1 MLEPAFVL
9 LGTDVSWL
17 ELVAFVLA
25 LGCVALSVLE
35 IHWGWPLAI
44 ASSLLYCRLFFEHK
58 LYGDAGLQVFFA
70 LIAVWGWWQWLFG
83 SRGAERGAAASGGL
97 RIARLGAARRVQ
109 LILAWALGWGVLGLL
124 LDRAT
129 DTDVPWFDAFPT
141 AGSVLGQVL
150 LGRKFVENWSVWIV
164 VNAVAV
170 ALFAYKSLWLTA
182 GLYVVFIGLSVA
194 GLLRWR
200 RALAGQRPITPD
212 ADPVR

>member
-1 MLEPAFVL
+1 MLESAFVL
-9 LGTDVSWL
+9 LGTEVSWL
-17 ELVAFVLA
+17 ELAAFVLA

-44 ASSLLYCRLFFEHK
+44 ASSLLYCRLFFEHR

-70 LIAVWGWWQWLFG
+70 LIAAWGWWQWLFG
-83 SRGAERGAAASGGL
+83 SRGAHEGAGAGAGL
-97 RIARLGAARRVQ
+97 RVACLGRGRRLQ
-109 LILAWALGWGVLGLL
+109 LVLAWVLGWGALGLL

-141 AGSVLGQVL
+141 AGSVIGQVL
-150 LGRKFVENWSVWIV
+150 LGRKFIENWSVWIV
-164 VNAVAV
+164 VNAVAA

-182 GLYVVFIGLSVA
+182 ALYLLFIGLSVA

-200 RALAGQRPITPD
+200 RELAARPRGIGD